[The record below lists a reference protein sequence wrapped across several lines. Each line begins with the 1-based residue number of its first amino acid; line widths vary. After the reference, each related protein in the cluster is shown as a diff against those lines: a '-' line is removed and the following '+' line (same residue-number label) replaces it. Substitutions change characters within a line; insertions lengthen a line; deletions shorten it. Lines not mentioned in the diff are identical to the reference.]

1 MTELR
6 VSMNAVLFVLF
17 SSLIVACTKG
27 PSPATRNPSAVS
39 SSELPDRL
47 VDAGNLLSTEQKV
60 LIVGKLRSI
69 EQRSGMQ
76 VGVLLIPTTGT
87 ESIEAYSLRMANA
100 SHLGRKD
107 VNDGV
112 LIVIATQDH
121 HLRLEIGTGLID
133 RIPDRSAAEIVAMMA
148 TRLKVADYYSAIII
162 CLDEVVRRGVGPAS
176 VVSAHSERDAAAD
189 ARTESIGRCADA
201 ALDEGNTDGQCAPT
215 HTSMHA

>member
-1 MTELR
+1 MTGFR
-6 VSMNAVLFVLF
+6 VPFNAALFVLF

-27 PSPATRNPSAVS
+27 PSPATPNASSVS
-39 SSELPDRL
+39 SQELSDRL
-47 VDAGNLLSTEQKV
+47 VDVGNLLSTEQKV

-112 LIVIATQDH
+112 LIVVATRDH
-121 HLRLEIGTGLID
+121 HLRLEIGTGLTD
-133 RIPDRSAAEIVAMMA
+133 RIPDPSAAEIVAMMA
-148 TRLKVADYYSAIII
+148 TRLKVADYYSAINIG
-162 CLDEVVRRGVGPAS
+162 LDEVVRRGLGSAS
-176 VVSAHSERDAAAD
+176 AV
-189 ARTESIGRCADA
+189 
-201 ALDEGNTDGQCAPT
+201 
-215 HTSMHA
+215 